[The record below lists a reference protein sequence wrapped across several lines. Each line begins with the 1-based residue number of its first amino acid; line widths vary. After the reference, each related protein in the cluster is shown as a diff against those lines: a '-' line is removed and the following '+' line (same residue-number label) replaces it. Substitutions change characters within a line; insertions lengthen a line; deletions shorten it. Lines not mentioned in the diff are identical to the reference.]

1 MNCNIIKDLL
11 PSYIDEIC
19 SEDTT
24 KAVEEHIAHCEACQR
39 YLQIIKQPPHTV
51 QMMDEEVKVA
61 KEPFKRI
68 NKKWRIHVL
77 LAITITFMIT
87 TIGAFVVQEVEAVN
101 QIFFPIERGWVDV
114 IDDTKE
120 WQHVKFDEQNYVIF
134 DSIFWDKE
142 IVNSAASEKAVLLR
156 IKDDNGNVVIDEIQI
171 PAGKNVK
178 LDSLKRNEKYYIE
191 IKASSQGRFFI
202 NAT

>member
-1 MNCNIIKDLL
+1 MECGK
-11 PSYIDEIC
+11 
-19 SEDTT
+19 
-24 KAVEEHIAHCEACQR
+24 
-39 YLQIIKQPPHTV
+39 LQ
-51 QMMDEEVKVA
+51 KVY
-61 KEPFKRI
+61 KTI
-68 NKKWRIHVL
+68 MLIVL
-77 LAITITFMIT
+77 VAIITFMIT

-114 IDDTKE
+114 IDDTEE
-120 WQHVKFDEQNYVIF
+120 WERVKFDEQNYVIF

-142 IVNSAASEKAVLLR
+142 IVNSAGSEKAVLLR

>member
-39 YLQIIKQPPHTV
+39 YLQMIKQPPHTV

-87 TIGAFVVQEVEAVN
+87 TIGTFVVHEVGAVR
-101 QIFFPIERGWVDV
+101 QILFPIEIGLVDV
-114 IDDTKE
+114 IDDTEE
-120 WQHVKFDEQNYVIF
+120 WQRVKFDEQNYVIF
-134 DSIFWDKE
+134 DSIFWDKA
-142 IVNSAASEKAVLLR
+142 IVNDVASEKAVLLR

-171 PAGKNVK
+171 PAGKSVK
-178 LDSLKRNEKYYIE
+178 FDSLKRNEKYYIE
-191 IKASSQGRFFI
+191 IKASQGRFFI